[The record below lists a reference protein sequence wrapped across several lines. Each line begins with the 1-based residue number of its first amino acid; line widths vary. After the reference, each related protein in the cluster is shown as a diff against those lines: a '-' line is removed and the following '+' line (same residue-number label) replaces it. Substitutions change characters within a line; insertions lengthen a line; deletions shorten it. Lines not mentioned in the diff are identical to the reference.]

1 MVDQGRPVSQDSVI
15 DRVPVTTELPGDL
28 VDAPAVLSDRSRG
41 EAACSIGQGEAG
53 MGDALVDLGPGLVL
67 TVDVSTDEP
76 ALVPEQPARSAGD
89 GKVDQFDETST
100 LRFSNDATR
109 RTPGSRFRSLEV
121 HTDRTV
127 LHVVDAEDGDGG
139 QAHQELAHT
148 RRVRFHGG
156 SPVLM
161 ALDTFRLAGPRA
173 FSVDPWLNYPPL
185 ISEEPA
191 IYDATVS
198 ETSLAELTS

>member
-1 MVDQGRPVSQDSVI
+1 
-15 DRVPVTTELPGDL
+15 
-28 VDAPAVLSDRSRG
+28 
-41 EAACSIGQGEAG
+41 

-67 TVDVSTDEP
+67 TVDVSTEKP

-109 RTPGSRFRSLEV
+109 RTPGSRFGSLEV

-185 ISEEPA
+185 ISEEPVKRVVHEMEQLKVPIGQA
-191 IYDATVS
+191 
-198 ETSLAELTS
+198 

>member
-1 MVDQGRPVSQDSVI
+1 MIESGEFPESSS
-15 DRVPVTTELPGDL
+15 TTELPGDL

-41 EAACSIGQGEAG
+41 EAACSIRQGEAG

-67 TVDVSTDEP
+67 TVDVSTEKP

-139 QAHQELAHT
+139 QAHQELAYA

-185 ISEEPA
+185 ISEEPHKRR
-191 IYDATVS
+191 
-198 ETSLAELTS
+198 